1 MLKPCAFTNLC
12 KHWYYKLGKTWFETI
27 PRKKTRERLIMK
39 IRTLAVNGIL
49 AALYIAVS
57 FFVQPFGFT
66 NIQFRISEM
75 FNHLVVFNKKY
86 MFGIVIGVFL
96 SNLLF
101 SPLGVYDL
109 IFGVSQ
115 SVIALLITIT
125 STKFIQSIWLRMVF
139 NTAVFTFTMFII
151 AYELNLVLKFPFFFT
166 WFTVAVGEFVVMAVG
181 APVVYYLNKRIRFDQ
196 LMS

>member
-1 MLKPCAFTNLC
+1 
-12 KHWYYKLGKTWFETI
+12 
-27 PRKKTRERLIMK
+27 MK

>member
-1 MLKPCAFTNLC
+1 
-12 KHWYYKLGKTWFETI
+12 
-27 PRKKTRERLIMK
+27 MK

-109 IFGVSQ
+109 IFGVGQ

-139 NTAVFTFTMFII
+139 NTTVFTFTMFII
-151 AYELNLVLKFPFFFT
+151 AYELNLVLRLPFLFT
-166 WFTVAVGEFVVMAVG
+166 WFTVAVGELVVMAVG

>member
-1 MLKPCAFTNLC
+1 
-12 KHWYYKLGKTWFETI
+12 
-27 PRKKTRERLIMK
+27 MK

-109 IFGVSQ
+109 IFGVGQ

-139 NTAVFTFTMFII
+139 NTTVFTFTMFII

-166 WFTVAVGEFVVMAVG
+166 WFTVAVGEFVVMAAG

>member
-1 MLKPCAFTNLC
+1 
-12 KHWYYKLGKTWFETI
+12 
-27 PRKKTRERLIMK
+27 MK

-109 IFGVSQ
+109 IFGVGQ

-139 NTAVFTFTMFII
+139 NTTVFTFTMFII
-151 AYELNLVLKFPFFFT
+151 AYELNLVLRLPFFFT
-166 WFTVAVGEFVVMAVG
+166 WFTVAVGELVVMAVG